1 MPAAIDQSTDI
12 TSQMRHV
19 IQKIHTVP
27 EFVKIAS
34 DNDQFGD
41 PEVLQDHVY
50 ADPSKR
56 RFPCHTKA
64 ATWLSAAY
72 FAHQQSQ
79 YSQSQGD
86 FVRDRIIK
94 TARFFNIE
102 PGVQQLFKEASA
114 VNSYEDAVTPDS
126 AYALI
131 WKAADGST
139 QRNYPLRNPSEVK
152 VAADWFNKN
161 WTEFDFDTRHAMA
174 RKLFTKMA
182 ELQITVD
189 DSDQIE
195 RCAGF
200 GYCEKVAMQSAWQV
214 RAALSRKRYPEY
226 SKQAEVLANSI
237 ANNEVDLRDFGL
249 RTKMASSMDEF
260 DSVTMLRKYYGSSI
274 DWPENTLFAVTQKVA
289 ADFVSD
295 HVMTTSGAVYT
306 RDDLRQLS
314 AGDLQDWMGTEFTAK
329 CGGVIINHRKL
340 AETLPTLNKDDAQL
354 FDKLAA
360 AKGIAPTGRAH
371 GTPVSVSDDD
381 LHAFAAAYAGAPAGS

>member
-27 EFVKIAS
+27 EFVKTAS

-41 PEVLQDHVY
+41 PELLQNHVY

-79 YSQSQGD
+79 YSKVHGE
-86 FVRDRIIK
+86 FVRDRILK
-94 TARFFNIE
+94 TAQFFNIE
-102 PGVQQLFKEASA
+102 PGVKELFKEAAA
-114 VNSYEDAVTPDS
+114 VNSYEDAVTPDN

-131 WKAADGST
+131 WKAADGTT
-139 QRNYPLRNPSEVK
+139 QKNYPMRNPSEVK
-152 VAADWFNKN
+152 IAAEWFNRN
-161 WTEFDFDTRHAMA
+161 WSAFDFDTRHEVA

-182 ELQITVD
+182 EMQVTVD
-189 DSDQIE
+189 DSSQIE

-200 GYCEKVAMQSAWQV
+200 GYCEKEAMQTAWET
-214 RAALSRKRYPEY
+214 RAILSRQKYPEY
-226 SKQAEVLANSI
+226 SKQAAVLAKSI
-237 ANNEVDLRDFGL
+237 ADNSVDLRDFSL
-249 RTKMASSMDEF
+249 RTKMASSMDSF
-260 DSVTMLRKYYGSSI
+260 DDLTMLRKFYGGSI

-289 ADFVSD
+289 SDFIND
-295 HVMTTSGAVYT
+295 HVMTTTGSVYEHA
-306 RDDLRQLS
+306 DLKQLS
-314 AGDLQDWMGTEFTAK
+314 AGDLQDWMGNDFMAK

-340 AETLPTLNKDDAQL
+340 AETLPTLSREDAQL

-360 AKGIAPTGRAH
+360 VKGIKTAGRTH
-371 GTPVSVSDDD
+371 GEPAGVTDDE
-381 LHAFAAAYAGAPAGS
+381 LHAFASAYSAG

>member
-27 EFVKIAS
+27 EFVKAAS

-41 PEVLQDHVY
+41 PEVLQNHVY

-79 YSQSQGD
+79 YSKTQGD
-86 FVRDRIIK
+86 FVRDRILK
-94 TARFFNIE
+94 TAQFFNIE
-102 PGVQQLFKEASA
+102 PGVRELFKEAAA
-114 VNSYEDAVTPDS
+114 VNSYEDAVTPDT

-131 WKAADGST
+131 WTDASGAPQKS
-139 QRNYPLRNPSEVK
+139 YPMRNPSEVK

-161 WTEFDFDTRHAMA
+161 WTDFDFDTRHEVA
-174 RKLFTKMA
+174 RKLFTKLA
-182 ELQITVD
+182 ELQVTVD

-200 GYCEKVAMQSAWQV
+200 GYCEKEAMQKAWET
-214 RAALSRKRYPEY
+214 RAILSRKKYPEY
-226 SKQAEVLANSI
+226 SKQASVLAQSI
-237 ANNEVDLRDFGL
+237 ADNTFDLRDFSL
-249 RTKMASSMDEF
+249 RTKMASSMDDF
-260 DSVTMLRKYYGSSI
+260 DSVTMLRKFYGGSI
-274 DWPENTLFAVTQKVA
+274 DWPENTLFSVTQKVA
-289 ADFVSD
+289 SEFIND
-295 HVMTTSGAVYT
+295 HVMTTSGAVYEHA
-306 RDDLRQLS
+306 DLKQLT
-314 AGDLQDWMGTEFTAK
+314 AGDLRDWMGDDFMAK

-340 AETLPTLNKDDAQL
+340 AEVLPTLTREDARL
-354 FDKLAA
+354 FEKLAVV
-360 AKGIAPTGRAH
+360 KGISTVGRTHGEPTGVTDDELHEFASAY
-371 GTPVSVSDDD
+371 SVSR
-381 LHAFAAAYAGAPAGS
+381 